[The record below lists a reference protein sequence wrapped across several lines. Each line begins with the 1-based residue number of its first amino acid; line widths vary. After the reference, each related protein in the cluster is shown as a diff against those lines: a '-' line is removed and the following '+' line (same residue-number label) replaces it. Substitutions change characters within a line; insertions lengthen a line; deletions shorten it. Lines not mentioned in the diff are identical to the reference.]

1 MSCSAV
7 ALGSGRVTTAHGE
20 LPVPVPAVL
29 ELSSGWRVLSG
40 GEGELATPTGLALL
54 TALGLRVLRRR
65 ADARGRGAHDR
76 APALGFGHDLTFAVA
91 LHL

>member
-54 TALGLRVLRRR
+54 TALACESCAAARMRAAAVLTT
-65 ADARGRGAHDR
+65 GRQRSASGMI
-76 APALGFGHDLTFAVA
+76 
-91 LHL
+91 